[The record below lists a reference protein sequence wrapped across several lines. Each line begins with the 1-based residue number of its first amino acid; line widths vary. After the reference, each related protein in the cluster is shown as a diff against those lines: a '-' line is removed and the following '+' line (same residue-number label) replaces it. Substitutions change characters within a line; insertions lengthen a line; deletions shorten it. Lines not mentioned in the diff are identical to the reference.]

1 MALVARKSAK
11 AEEEKLPPRTPGL
24 DAELQLSLAQTQ
36 CSMEE
41 RRKQR
46 RSCGGD
52 NGNCSKLR
60 GFSLY
65 HLSFAAVLA
74 IRGRGGGS
82 RRGKSPP

>member
-1 MALVARKSAK
+1 MALAARKRAK
-11 AEEEKLPPRTPGL
+11 AEEEKPPSL

-60 GFSLY
+60 
-65 HLSFAAVLA
+65 SFCSSYSHTWA
-74 IRGRGGGS
+74 
-82 RRGKSPP
+82 